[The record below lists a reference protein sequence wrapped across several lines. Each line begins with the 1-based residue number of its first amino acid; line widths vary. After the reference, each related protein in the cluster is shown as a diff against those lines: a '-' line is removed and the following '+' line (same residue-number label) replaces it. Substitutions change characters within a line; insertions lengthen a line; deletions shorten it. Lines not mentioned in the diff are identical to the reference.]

1 MVAKLFRF
9 FTGLPL
15 KARTYTNIYI
25 TKNSVTKAIQLLT
38 SKHLRETAITDLGV
52 DDFLVPNVDIS
63 NKHLK
68 QNIKGKNKNFE
79 RESERD
85 RQTDRHTGR
94 QKVPEKPQQA
104 AHLVIVALNATV
116 YPKA

>member
-1 MVAKLFRF
+1 M
-9 FTGLPL
+9 
-15 KARTYTNIYI
+15 
-25 TKNSVTKAIQLLT
+25 TKAIQQLT
-38 SKHLRETAITDLGV
+38 SKHLQETAITDLGV

-68 QNIKGKNKNFE
+68 QNIKGKNQNFE
-79 RESERD
+79 TD

>member
-85 RQTDRHTGR
+85 RQTYR
-94 QKVPEKPQQA
+94 QTES
-104 AHLVIVALNATV
+104 T
-116 YPKA
+116 

>member
-1 MVAKLFRF
+1 M
-9 FTGLPL
+9 
-15 KARTYTNIYI
+15 
-25 TKNSVTKAIQLLT
+25 
-38 SKHLRETAITDLGV
+38 RETAITDLGV
-52 DDFLVPNVDIS
+52 DDFLVTNVDIS

-68 QNIKGKNKNFE
+68 QNIKGKSQNFE
-79 RESERD
+79 RERD

>member
-85 RQTDRHTGR
+85 RQTDRQTDI
-94 QKVPEKPQQA
+94 QA
-104 AHLVIVALNATV
+104 DRKYLRNHNKLLIW
-116 YPKA
+116 

>member
-1 MVAKLFRF
+1 MLISATSTLNK
-9 FTGLPL
+9 TL
-15 KARTYTNIYI
+15 KVKTRI
-25 TKNSVTKAIQLLT
+25 
-38 SKHLRETAITDLGV
+38 LRER
-52 DDFLVPNVDIS
+52 
-63 NKHLK
+63 
-68 QNIKGKNKNFE
+68 E
-79 RESERD
+79 RERE